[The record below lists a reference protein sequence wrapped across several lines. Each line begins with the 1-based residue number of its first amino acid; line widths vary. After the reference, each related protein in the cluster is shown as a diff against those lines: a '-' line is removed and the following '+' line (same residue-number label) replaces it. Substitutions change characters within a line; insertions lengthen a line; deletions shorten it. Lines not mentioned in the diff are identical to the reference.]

1 MARRYL
7 QVPFTQKDQA
17 KALGARWDAQARS
30 WYLPEGLDESLFAAW
45 LPAAQVAPEGQPP
58 LVVVDPTLLS
68 GTIQACS
75 LSALLEQVGGV
86 IRREFALPVWVK
98 AEITEASE
106 RQGNHYLVLAE
117 SINGTQVAQA
127 RAMIWRQQASELLA
141 RFQSVTGS
149 LPQAGQAVLVQ
160 VQVSLHPRFGLG
172 LTITDLDPA
181 YTLGDQQAKLE
192 AIRRSLRAEGLFDR
206 NQRLPRPMDFCR
218 VVVLS
223 PAQAAGL
230 GDFRADAARLV
241 AHGLCE
247 FVYVHASFQGSRTQA
262 EMCAALQQI
271 ARMHQQT
278 PFDALAIIRGGGA
291 KSDLLSLNDEAIAR
305 ALLGLPLPVMTGIGH
320 ERDSTLLDELANWRL
335 DTPSKVVAAIVQQ
348 ITHQGLQAARHWQQI
363 QADSHRRV
371 EQAKVQIQGW
381 QRQLVQQSMQQLI
394 QARRV
399 LESRQQQVRQGA
411 RLSLAVQAQHLKHQ
425 LVRIGQQT
433 LHQLQHQR
441 RSIGQWR
448 HLVVIQSRQPLIQAR
463 RQLNQ
468 QHQRLPTLVMGSL
481 ARAQRHLSQ
490 QHRLI
495 LAHHPE
501 RLLRLGYVLVR
512 DEKQQVITR
521 VGQAINRR
529 RLRLS
534 FRDGQLEVQPIKPHS
549 TSSPEQSLSQQE
561 SLL

>member
-17 KALGARWDAQARS
+17 KALGARWDALARS

-45 LPAAQVAPEGQPP
+45 LPAAQPEPEGSTS
-58 LVVVDPTLLS
+58 VVMVDPSQPSDTSL
-68 GTIQACS
+68 ACS

-98 AEITEASE
+98 AEITEVSE
-106 RQGNHYLVLAE
+106 RQGNYYLVLAE
-117 SINGTQVAQA
+117 SVNGTQVAQA
-127 RAMIWRQQASELLA
+127 RAMIWRQQASELLV

-149 LPQAGQAVLVQ
+149 MPQAGQAVLVQ
-160 VQVSLHPRFGLG
+160 VQVSLHSRFGLG

-206 NQRLPRPMDFCR
+206 NQRLPRPLDFCR
-218 VVVLS
+218 VAVLS

-271 ARMHQQT
+271 AKMHQQT
-278 PFDALAIIRGGGA
+278 PFDALVIIRGGGA
-291 KSDLLSLNDEAIAR
+291 KADLLSLNDEAIAR
-305 ALLGLPLPVMTGIGH
+305 ALLALPLPVMTGIGH

-348 ITHQGLQAARHWQQI
+348 ITHQSLQAARHWQQL

-371 EQAKVQIQGW
+371 EQARAQIQGW
-381 QRQLVQQSMQQLI
+381 QRQLTQQCSHQI
-394 QARRV
+394 TQARRA
-399 LESRQQQVRQGA
+399 LESRQQQMRQGA
-411 RLSLAVQAQHLKHQ
+411 RLSLTVQAQHLKHQ
-425 LVRIGQQT
+425 VVRLKQQA
-433 LHQLQHQR
+433 LQQLQHQR
-441 RSIGQWR
+441 RSTAQW
-448 HLVVIQSRQPLIQAR
+448 HQQMAIQARQPLIQAR
-463 RQLNQ
+463 RQLNRH
-468 QHQRLPTLVMGSL
+468 HQLLPSLIRGALV
-481 ARAQRHLSQ
+481 RAQRQLAQ

-512 DEKQQVITR
+512 DEQQQVITR
-521 VGQAINRR
+521 AEQAISHK
-529 RLRLS
+529 RLRLH
-534 FRDGQLEVQPIKPHS
+534 FRDGQIEVQPIKPR
-549 TSSPEQSLSQQE
+549 TPSSEQSPSQQE